1 MSETAP
7 ATNAAP
13 AGSTN
18 AAEIVAKVEAQT
30 AAQTAAAVA
39 QDDAALDAAWSK
51 AAAEE
56 GDLSLE
62 DGRGRDSKGR
72 FQKDDGP
79 PGEGQAKEGGQEEAS
94 VKEEPAAVKAKKFSQ
109 AVREKARQNREQMLR
124 RQQLEE
130 ENARL
135 AQVARQRAEDEQL
148 LRSDPVA
155 FLKRQGKTSEE
166 IAQILL
172 NSASDGTPE
181 GDLKA
186 LKQEIAELKR
196 QQHERDAEDRRK
208 LQEAQHAHS
217 WKTFMENQGSNADD
231 YPLLAATPEP
241 FVKYA
246 ATEVAKAIRA
256 AGERLEA
263 YDDDDFAQGVE
274 LWLQK
279 HRREAK
285 AKEAADKGQGTV
297 ERTQKAPAPRTATP
311 ALNGRRHAPRA
322 DFKSLSLDQQ
332 DSALD
337 DMWAKSRSEEDAVR
351 RG

>member
-1 MSETAP
+1 MAETAP
-7 ATNAAP
+7 ATPAASATP
-13 AGSTN
+13 A
-18 AAEIVAKVEAQT
+18 AQVAQVEAQT
-30 AAQTAAAVA
+30 AASTAAAVQ
-39 QDDAALDAAWSK
+39 QDGAALDDAWAK
-51 AAAEE
+51 AVAAEE
-56 GDLSLE
+56 SLSLE
-62 DGRGRDSKGR
+62 DGRGRDAKGR

-79 PGEGQAKEGGQEEAS
+79 PGEGKDAEAAGQEPAPA
-94 VKEEPAAVKAKKFSQ
+94 KDEPAAAKAKKFSQ

-124 RQQLEE
+124 RQQLEQ

-135 AQVARQRAEDEQL
+135 AQVARQRQEDEQL

-166 IAQILL
+166 IAQILM
-172 NSASDGTPE
+172 NSASDGSPE

-186 LKQEIAELKR
+186 LREEIADLKR
-196 QQHERDAEDRRK
+196 QQAERDAEERRRH
-208 LQEAQHAHS
+208 QEAQHSHS

-256 AGERLEA
+256 AGESLEA

-311 ALNGRRHAPRA
+311 ALSGRRHAPRA